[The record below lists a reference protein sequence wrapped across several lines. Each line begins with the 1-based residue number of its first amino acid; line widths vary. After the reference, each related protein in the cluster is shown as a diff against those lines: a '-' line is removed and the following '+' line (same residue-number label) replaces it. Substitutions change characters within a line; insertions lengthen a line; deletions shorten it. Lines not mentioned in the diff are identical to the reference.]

1 MRAAAVL
8 TSGLPR
14 HLPLAITAE
23 LQAGPLHGA
32 LILSIAH
39 ERFWASRFAAAS
51 PFHPA
56 IAIAS
61 ELGAS
66 ILAIAHGR
74 FWAYRF
80 AATIFFKTY
89 VDELGEAMRFMAMSM
104 PWQYFI
110 QAELKVSGS
119 FFSICLQLE
128 SELERISILPFLSS
142 LCYTEVNN
150 LLSMVCGGWDFMTFS
165 VC

>member
-14 HLPLAITAE
+14 HLPLAIAAE
-23 LQAGPLHGA
+23 LQAGPPHGA

-61 ELGAS
+61 ELQDGALHGAS

-74 FWAYRF
+74 FGAYRF

-89 VDELGEAMRFMAMSM
+89 VDDLGEAMRFMAMSM
-104 PWQYFI
+104 SWQYFI
-110 QAELKVSGS
+110 QAELK
-119 FFSICLQLE
+119 
-128 SELERISILPFLSS
+128 
-142 LCYTEVNN
+142 TT
-150 LLSMVCGGWDFMTFS
+150 D
-165 VC
+165 